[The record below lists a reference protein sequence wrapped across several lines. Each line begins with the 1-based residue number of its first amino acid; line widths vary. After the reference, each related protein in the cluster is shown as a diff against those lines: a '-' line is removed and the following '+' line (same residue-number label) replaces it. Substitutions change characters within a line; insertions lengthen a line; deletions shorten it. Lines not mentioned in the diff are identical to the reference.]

1 MKTAR
6 LSHVYL
12 ILVLAAS
19 GLSSCS
25 KHPATVAKSPGPTGN
40 ETTTSDVVRIDGSS
54 TVYPITEAV
63 AEEFQKTTQAK
74 ITIGVSG
81 TGGGFKR
88 LCAGEVMITGAS
100 RPIRESEQR
109 DCAANDIS
117 FVELPIAYDGLAV
130 VVNPQNDWVTSLT
143 VSELK
148 RVWEPAAQQHVTSWK
163 HIRPEWP
170 DVPLRLFG
178 AGVDSGTYD
187 YFTRAIVGKEHYSR
201 GDYTSS
207 EDDNIL
213 VQGVS
218 RDQGALGFF
227 GLAYYEENREKL
239 RLVPVDDGKP
249 NNGDGPI
256 APSAATV
263 REGTYQPLS
272 RPIFVYASK
281 AALAQ
286 PGVMGLLEFYLE
298 NAPALVKEA
307 RYVPLPKSAYAL
319 AHKRLKDG
327 KVGSLFA
334 GRGSEIGVTVE
345 SLLARE

>member
-1 MKTAR
+1 VT
-6 LSHVYL
+6 
-12 ILVLAAS
+12 
-19 GLSSCS
+19 
-25 KHPATVAKSPGPTGN
+25 
-40 ETTTSDVVRIDGSS
+40 DVVRIDGSS

-63 AEEFQKTTQAK
+63 AEEFQKTTKAK

-88 LCAGEVMITGAS
+88 LCAGEVVITGAS
-100 RPIRESEQR
+100 RPIRESEER
-109 DCAANDIS
+109 DCAANNIA

-130 VVNPQNDWVTSLT
+130 VVNPKNDWVKSLT
-143 VSELK
+143 VRELK
-148 RVWEPAAQQHVTSWK
+148 RVWEPGAQQRVLSWN
-163 HIRPEWP
+163 HIRPSWP

-187 YFTRAIVGKEHYSR
+187 YFTRAVVGKEHHSR

-207 EDDNIL
+207 EDDNVL

-218 RDQGALGFF
+218 RDLGALGFF
-227 GLAYYEENREKL
+227 GLAYYEENREQLKL
-239 RLVPVDDGKP
+239 IPVDDGEPK
-249 NNGDGPI
+249 NGDGPI
-256 APSAATV
+256 APSSTTV
-263 REGTYQPLS
+263 SLGTYQPLS

-286 PGVMGLLEFYLE
+286 PEVMALLEFYLD
-298 NAPALVKEA
+298 NAPVLVAEA
-307 RYVPLPKSAYAL
+307 RYVPLPASAYAL

-334 GRGSEIGVTVE
+334 GKGSEIGVTVE

>member
-1 MKTAR
+1 MK
-6 LSHVYL
+6 
-12 ILVLAAS
+12 AAS
-19 GLSSCS
+19 LSRVCLVWAFTAPLWSCS
-25 KHPATVAKSPGPTGN
+25 KHPATTARDADGTNS
-40 ETTTSDVVRIDGSS
+40 EIATTDVVRIDGSS

-88 LCAGEVMITGAS
+88 LCAGEVAITGAS
-100 RPIRESEQR
+100 RPIRASEER
-109 DCAANDIS
+109 DCAANNIA

-130 VVNPQNDWVTSLT
+130 VVNPKNDWVRSLT
-143 VSELK
+143 VRELQ
-148 RVWEPAAQQHVTSWK
+148 RIWEPGAQQRVLRWN

-187 YFTRAIVGKEHYSR
+187 YFTRAVVGKEHHSR

-207 EDDNIL
+207 EDDNVL

-218 RDQGALGFF
+218 QDVGALGFF

-239 RLVPVDDGKP
+239 RLIPVDDGDP
-249 NNGDGPI
+249 MNGSGPI
-256 APSAATV
+256 APSSSTV
-263 REGTYQPLS
+263 SDGTYQPLS
-272 RPIFVYASK
+272 RPIFIYAAK

-286 PGVMGLLEFYLE
+286 PEVMALLDFYLE

-327 KVGSLFA
+327 KIGSLFA

>member
-1 MKTAR
+1 MT
-6 LSHVYL
+6 
-12 ILVLAAS
+12 
-19 GLSSCS
+19 
-25 KHPATVAKSPGPTGN
+25 
-40 ETTTSDVVRIDGSS
+40 DVVRIDGSS

-63 AEEFQKTTQAK
+63 AEEFQKVTKAK

-88 LCAGEVMITGAS
+88 LCAGEVEITGAS
-100 RPIRESEQR
+100 RPIRESEEH
-109 DCAANDIS
+109 DCAANNIS

-130 VVNPQNDWVTSLT
+130 VVNPKNDWVKSLT
-143 VSELK
+143 IRELK
-148 RVWEPAAQQHVTSWK
+148 RVWEPSAQQRVLSWN

-170 DVPLRLFG
+170 DLPLRLFG

-187 YFTRAIVGKEHYSR
+187 YFTRAVVGKEHHSR
-201 GDYTSS
+201 GDFTSS
-207 EDDNIL
+207 EDDNVL

-218 RDQGALGFF
+218 HDLGALGFF

-239 RLVPVDDGKP
+239 KLVPIDDGEP
-249 NNGDGPI
+249 QNGGGPI
-256 APSAATV
+256 APSSTTV
-263 REGTYQPLS
+263 SAGTYQPLS

-286 PGVMGLLEFYLE
+286 PEVMALLEFYLE

-307 RYVPLPKSAYAL
+307 RYVPLPPSAYAL

-334 GRGSEIGVTVE
+334 GKGSEVGVTVE

>member
-1 MKTAR
+1 MKTAS
-6 LSHVYL
+6 LSH
-12 ILVLAAS
+12 ICLVWALTAP
-19 GLSSCS
+19 LWSCS
-25 KHPATVAKSPGPTGN
+25 KHPATAPRDADGTNTEAAVT
-40 ETTTSDVVRIDGSS
+40 DVVRIDGSS

-63 AEEFQKTTQAK
+63 AEEFQKATKAK

-88 LCAGEVMITGAS
+88 LCAGEVVITGAS
-100 RPIRESEQR
+100 RPIRESEEQ
-109 DCAANDIS
+109 DCAANNIA

-130 VVNPQNDWVTSLT
+130 VVNPKNDWVKSLT
-143 VSELK
+143 VRELK
-148 RVWEPAAQQHVTSWK
+148 RVWEPGAQRRVLSWN

-187 YFTRAIVGKEHYSR
+187 YFTRAVVGKEHHSR

-207 EDDNIL
+207 EDDNVL

-218 RDQGALGFF
+218 HDLGALGFF
-227 GLAYYEENREKL
+227 GLAYYEENRDKL
-239 RLVPVDDGKP
+239 KLIPVDDGEP
-249 NNGDGPI
+249 ENGDGPI
-256 APSAATV
+256 APSSTTV
-263 REGTYQPLS
+263 SLGTYQPLS

-286 PGVMGLLEFYLE
+286 PEVMALLEFYLE

-307 RYVPLPKSAYAL
+307 RYVPLPASAYAL

-334 GRGSEIGVTVE
+334 GKGSEIGVTVE